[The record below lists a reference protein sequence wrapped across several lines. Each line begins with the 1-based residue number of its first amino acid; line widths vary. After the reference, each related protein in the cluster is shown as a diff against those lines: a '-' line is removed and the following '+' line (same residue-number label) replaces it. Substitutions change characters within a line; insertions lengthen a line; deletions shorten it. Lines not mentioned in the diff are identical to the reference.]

1 MRLHNLH
8 VAKKVQR
15 KMLVKHGITHEE
27 AQRAFRETFK
37 QGLRKGRVV
46 VRGKDPDSGKY
57 IVIVGDVKK
66 GVLYAATC
74 QPMDKREKAL
84 YKRGLKKRQG

>member
-66 GVLYAATC
+66 GVLHAATC
-74 QPMDKREKAL
+74 RLMNNKEKYSYKEMRKRRL
-84 YKRGLKKRQG
+84 G